1 LVPQPK
7 TAPSP
12 LAEMPTQTLDR
23 LATLRLFFAAMEPR
37 LSAIVVRT
45 YGKMFEA
52 EPGMVRLFKGDIRAQ
67 QLSFLAKLKSIVQ
80 LTRSSQ
86 LWPVGTPAGQMLIP
100 QVAEFGRNHAK
111 LGVTP
116 AHFALMKKMMIAAC
130 KENAPESFTPA
141 VEEALS
147 FIFDVLAQSLTA
159 GDSTTDVL
167 SKLRLCRN
175 EAVLHDPA
183 AYFDEETSAA
193 TV

>member
-7 TAPSP
+7 TASSP
-12 LAEMPTQTLDR
+12 LAEMPSQTLDR
-23 LATLRLFFAAMEPR
+23 LATLRLFFTAMEPR
-37 LSAIVVRT
+37 LPAIVART
-45 YGKMFEA
+45 YDKMFEA
-52 EPGMVRLFKGDIRAQ
+52 EPGMVRLFKGEIREQ

-86 LWPVGTPAGQMLIP
+86 LWPVGTPSGQMLIP
-100 QVAEFGRNHAK
+100 QVAEFGRSHATI
-111 LGVTP
+111 GVTP

-130 KENAPESFTPA
+130 KETAPGSFTPA
-141 VEEALS
+141 VKEALS
-147 FIFDVLAQSLTA
+147 FVFDVLAQSLTA

-175 EAVLHDPA
+175 DAVLYDPA